1 MEHSETATS
10 FQGKKNEEHDAP
22 TCGQSQ
28 AYDSDGNTKKTK
40 GNDTQRY
47 CNTEIIFFAQ
57 LLYHQRINHDSLYN
71 C

>member
-47 CNTEIIFFAQ
+47 CNTEIIIFYTITISSEDKSW
-57 LLYHQRINHDSLYN
+57 LII
-71 C
+71 